1 MIVADT
7 SAFLAILF
15 QEPDAQDFADAIQQA
30 DQVALSAASLLEA
43 SIVVLRARGESGLL
57 DLDQLLL
64 RSACDIVA
72 FDVEQ
77 ASLARQAYRDYGK
90 GRHAAG
96 LNLGDCFSYALAK
109 DRGSPLLYKGGDF
122 SKTDVESVI

>member
-15 QEPDAQDFADAIQQA
+15 QQPDAQDFADAIQQA

-77 ASLARQAYRDYGK
+77 TGLARQAYRDYGK

-96 LNLGDCFSYALAK
+96 LNFGDCFSYALAK

>member
-15 QEPDAQDFADAIQQA
+15 QEHDAQDFADAIQQA

-57 DLDQLLL
+57 HLDQLLL

-72 FDVEQ
+72 FDVDQ
-77 ASLARQAYRDYGK
+77 AGLARQAYRDYGK

>member
-7 SAFLAILF
+7 SALLAILF

-43 SIVVLRARGESGLL
+43 SVVVLRARGESGLL

-72 FDVEQ
+72 LGVEQ
-77 ASLARQAYRDYGK
+77 SSLARQAYRDYGK